1 VSKPE
6 RLPSARSEQTYFLT
20 TNTDQRRRIFQV
32 KAQAELMVEILFH
45 YRNKDRYSLHAFVIM
60 PHHLHLILT
69 PESDTTLERG
79 MQFIKGGFSFRV
91 SRELGRK
98 GEVWQRGFTDRRL
111 RVGEYRAAQDYV
123 HQNPV
128 VAGMCERAEEYLYSS
143 ANGRFVM
150 DPIPNYLSG

>member
-1 VSKPE
+1 
-6 RLPSARSEQTYFLT
+6 
-20 TNTDQRRRIFQV
+20 
-32 KAQAELMVEILFH
+32 
-45 YRNKDRYSLHAFVIM
+45 
-60 PHHLHLILT
+60 
-69 PESDTTLERG
+69 